1 MNYKQLFVTTYKVFF
16 GLLGFTAIATEIS
29 VLVERG
35 LFNPVNFFSY
45 FTILTNILVFL
56 TFIVSAIAENHGVN
70 KKISAIRSA
79 VTVYILLVG
88 IAFTVL
94 LSGLDDIT
102 FTIVPWDN
110 IVLHYV
116 IPIAVLVDYLIDRP
130 YRTSFNK
137 ALTWLA
143 FPLAYLI
150 YTMMRGAITGWYPY
164 PFLNPL
170 THGWS
175 IVIPAV
181 IGVIVLA
188 VALTWLVVR
197 FSKKR

>member
-1 MNYKQLFVTTYKVFF
+1 MNYKQLFITVYKVFF
-16 GLLGFTAIATEIS
+16 GLLAFTSIAIEIS

-35 LFNPVNFFSY
+35 LFNAVNFFSY
-45 FTILTNILVFL
+45 FTIITNILVFL

-88 IAFTVL
+88 IAFSIL
-94 LSGLDDIT
+94 LSGLDNVT

-110 IVLHYV
+110 IVLHYI
-116 IPIAVLVDYLIDRP
+116 IPVAVLIDYLIDRP
-130 YRTSFNK
+130 YRTEFNK
-137 ALTWLA
+137 ALSWLA
-143 FPLAYLI
+143 FPLAYLA
-150 YTMMRGAITGWYPY
+150 YSLMRGAITGWYPY
-164 PFLNPL
+164 PFLNPSL
-170 THGWS
+170 HGWS
-175 IVIPAV
+175 V
-181 IGVIVLA
+181 VIVTVMGIVVLS